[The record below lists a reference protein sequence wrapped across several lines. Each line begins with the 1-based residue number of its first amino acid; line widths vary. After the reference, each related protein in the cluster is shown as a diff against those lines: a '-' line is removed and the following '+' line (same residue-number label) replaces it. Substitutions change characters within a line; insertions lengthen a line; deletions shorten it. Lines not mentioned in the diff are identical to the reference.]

1 MSLDKLKK
9 DIKKVFNDQNHFNF
23 KKISVAFPYYDEKE
37 IITALDSLLKL
48 EISQGKKTKK
58 FEFEYAKYHKMKY
71 GIAVNS
77 GSSANLVALTSLMET
92 GYLKKNDEIIVPAT
106 TFATVVSPIYQLG
119 LKPVYI
125 DIEDKTW
132 NINSELISSAITK
145 KTKLIMIVHQLGF
158 PANMKKINKI
168 AKNNNLLVLEDCCEA
183 HGALFGKKI
192 IGSMSDIS
200 TFSFFVAHNIT
211 TGEGGMILTNN
222 KKLNDSMRSV
232 REFGRLINFKKRFS
246 TYGKMKNYDSRYM
259 FVKLGYNLRMT
270 DIAAGIGLEQLKK
283 LKSINKIRR
292 KNAKYLT
299 SKLSLLKSLYIPS
312 SFEKDLCA
320 YYGYPI
326 MLINKKFSRNKLCS
340 YLEKN
345 NIETRAIMGG
355 CLPDQLAF
363 KDLRHKIIGNL
374 NVSREV
380 KNNAFFIGIHSALS
394 KKNLDYIADTIKSF
408 FDL

>member
-1 MSLDKLKK
+1 MSLNKLKK
-9 DIKKVFNDQNHFNF
+9 DIKKIFNDQNHFDF

-48 EISQGKKTKK
+48 EISQGRKTKK
-58 FEFEYAKYHKMKY
+58 FEIEYAKYHKMKY

-158 PANMKKINKI
+158 PADMKKINQI

-299 SKLSLLKSLYIPS
+299 TKLSVIKSLYIPS
-312 SFEKDLCA
+312 SFKNDLCA

-326 MLINKKFSRNKLCS
+326 MLINKKYSRNKLCS

-363 KDLRHKIIGNL
+363 KDLKHKIIGNL

-408 FDL
+408 FEL